1 MNELSGMLLC
11 GGVLLIPVV
20 MFALG
25 YAVGA
30 DKLPFKVRV
39 ERNKKK
45 RFAVEDSHDPSTWQ

>member
-1 MNELSGMLLC
+1 MLLC